1 MVRFSESIVEDAA
14 LAWLDELGYAVLH
27 GPDIGIGEPGAER
40 IDPNYRDVILEGRLR
55 QALVKLNPDLPPE
68 ALEDAYRKLTRVDA
82 PSLIARNRAVHR
94 MLVNGVTV
102 EYARADGSIAGAQ
115 ARVIDFD
122 EPENNDRVA
131 INQFTVAEGQH
142 TRRPDVVLFVN
153 GLPLAVIELK
163 NAADENAT
171 IWSAFHQLETYQ
183 AQIPLLFSTNASLIV
198 SDGTQARVGTL
209 AAGREWFKPWRTITG
224 TGDAVASLAELQ
236 VVLEGVF
243 DKRRFLDLLRYF
255 IVFEDEGAGKL
266 IKKMAGYHQFHAVN
280 VAVEETLRAA
290 KARDDGESVVRQHG
304 GDPGDRRV
312 GVVWHTGPNGAGKST
327 LMNLMTGLL
336 RPTRG
341 SITMLGIPTYKPEPL
356 FRKVGYC
363 TQFDS
368 FPRGLTGREFIKSF
382 LLVHGFDRQK
392 SDALTVTALEQV
404 NLLEAADRKVAAY
417 SKGMR
422 QRIRLAQAIAHQPAV
437 LILDEPLNGL
447 DPMVRAETI
456 ALFRKLAADGL
467 HLIISSHIL
476 HEVDMMSDRVV
487 LVNNG
492 YVVAEGNIHGVRD
505 EMEEHP
511 MQILIRCDKPAKLA
525 AHVFDE
531 DNVVEAR
538 LHQDRLGL
546 FVRTRDADSFYLLLN
561 RVVAEGEISIES
573 IAPVDDDLN
582 AVYGYLIGAEGGGS

>member
-1 MVRFSESIVEDAA
+1 MSEAEPKLEMGD
-14 LAWLDELGYAVLH
+14 DE
-27 GPDIGIGEPGAER
+27 IR
-40 IDPNYRDVILEGRLR
+40 NPNPNPKFEIL
-55 QALVKLNPDLPPE
+55 
-68 ALEDAYRKLTRVDA
+68 
-82 PSLIARNRAVHR
+82 
-94 MLVNGVTV
+94 M
-102 EYARADGSIAGAQ
+102 
-115 ARVIDFD
+115 
-122 EPENNDRVA
+122 
-131 INQFTVAEGQH
+131 
-142 TRRPDVVLFVN
+142 
-153 GLPLAVIELK
+153 
-163 NAADENAT
+163 
-171 IWSAFHQLETYQ
+171 
-183 AQIPLLFSTNASLIV
+183 
-198 SDGTQARVGTL
+198 
-209 AAGREWFKPWRTITG
+209 
-224 TGDAVASLAELQ
+224 
-236 VVLEGVF
+236 
-243 DKRRFLDLLRYF
+243 
-255 IVFEDEGAGKL
+255 IVFEDVSKFYGEILG
-266 IKKMAGYHQFHAVN
+266 VN
-280 VAVEETLRAA
+280 RVNLQI
-290 KARDDGESVVRQHG
+290 G
-304 GDPGDRRV
+304 PGITSLV
-312 GVVWHTGPNGAGKST
+312 GPNGAGKST

-341 SITMLGIPTYKPEPL
+341 RVTLLDIPTDRPEEL

-392 SDALTVTALEQV
+392 ADAFTVTALERV

-422 QRIRLAQAIAHQPAV
+422 QRIRLAQAIAHQPSV

-561 RVVAEGEISIES
+561 RVVAEGEINIES

-582 AVYGYLIGAEGGGS
+582 AVYGYLIGAEGGSA